1 MWTRRKFLGTS
12 CISVGTALAAIDS
25 PASVTPVAPPGQG
38 LHAVDSRKQRMQP
51 RNRVPSSE
59 TAVSSAKAVL
69 TRLLGER
76 VADLSVS
83 WIPEAEGGH
92 EVYELEAKGGN
103 LSVSGSSGVAI
114 CRGLYS
120 YLRQS
125 CNSMVTWG
133 GRNLDLPA
141 KLPDSPHSR
150 IVCPYKFVQYLN
162 PCTYGYT
169 MAFWDWA
176 RWERELDWMALHGIT
191 MPLAME
197 GQEAIWQRV
206 WLSMGLMQREIDDF
220 STGPGHLPW
229 HRMGNINNFDG
240 PLPQNWIEQK
250 SALQIKILDRMREL
264 GMKPVA
270 PAFAGFVPQGFKRL
284 HPKAETF
291 TLLWLAEEFKT
302 IPRSTRTF
310 ILHPGENALYRE
322 IGKRFIEEY
331 KAEYGEVEY
340 YLADTF
346 NELAVPVSE
355 ANRYEDL
362 ERFGRTVYEGIQAG
376 DPNGTWVM
384 QGWLFVYASD
394 FWDNASVQALLRG
407 VPNDRMLIIDYAND
421 LTPRLK
427 GKYAP
432 GQWKVQK
439 AFFGKQ
445 WINGMAHT
453 FGGNNNIKGN
463 LALMATE
470 PSAVLH
476 SEERGNLVG
485 WGMCP
490 EGIENNEVVYEL
502 MTDAGWQKEP
512 IDLTSWI
519 PAYCQSRYGACPET
533 MQQAWKLLLQSA
545 YSSHIWMT
553 KQAWQGEPSAHPE
566 AASVDS
572 GPAFIEAVE
581 LFLSCANT
589 LSTNVLYRN
598 DLIEFVVQAAGGSVD
613 KMLVRAA
620 DAHGG
625 DQTDQAQVYAQHA
638 IQWMNRMDALL
649 NLRPDRR
656 LESWTKAARS
666 WAKSDDE
673 AAYYDENGRRLITTW
688 GWPELSDY
696 ASRAWSGLTRDYY
709 AARWSAYFKAQHSG
723 RPFSLDIWQQTWLS
737 SPYSPSRPLT
747 VTDLVEEARSLLDEC
762 RRLS

>member
-1 MWTRRKFLGTS
+1 
-12 CISVGTALAAIDS
+12 
-25 PASVTPVAPPGQG
+25 
-38 LHAVDSRKQRMQP
+38 
-51 RNRVPSSE
+51 
-59 TAVSSAKAVL
+59 
-69 TRLLGER
+69 
-76 VADLSVS
+76 
-83 WIPEAEGGH
+83 
-92 EVYELEAKGGN
+92 
-103 LSVSGSSGVAI
+103 
-114 CRGLYS
+114 
-120 YLRQS
+120 
-125 CNSMVTWG
+125 
-133 GRNLDLPA
+133 
-141 KLPDSPHSR
+141 
-150 IVCPYKFVQYLN
+150 
-162 PCTYGYT
+162 
-169 MAFWDWA
+169 
-176 RWERELDWMALHGIT
+176 
-191 MPLAME
+191 
-197 GQEAIWQRV
+197 
-206 WLSMGLMQREIDDF
+206 
-220 STGPGHLPW
+220 
-229 HRMGNINNFDG
+229 
-240 PLPQNWIEQK
+240 
-250 SALQIKILDRMREL
+250 
-264 GMKPVA
+264 
-270 PAFAGFVPQGFKRL
+270 
-284 HPKAETF
+284 
-291 TLLWLAEEFKT
+291 LLWLAEEFKT

-310 ILHPGENALYRE
+310 ILHPGENALNRE